1 MQIIQV
7 IQKSWKTKIK
17 DPPESIKKLSLSF
30 FCKAIDKTSIRVIC
44 KCPITKQLRNQ

>member
-17 DPPESIKKLSLSF
+17 DPAETIKKLYSELS
-30 FCKAIDKTSIRVIC
+30 KSQRIV
-44 KCPITKQLRNQ
+44 